1 MALKSVAGCEE
12 KLEVVNDDEIAR
24 LDTMCTSTMHGDG
37 WLKRFGKLLREKY
50 GLMCLSET
58 CSVNCR
64 FGGGERKTAKFR
76 DLLPVGIGGVNGE
89 ISNQCIPDSP
99 TALLLSLEA
108 QRQLGITL
116 RICAGNADIDALG
129 CKI

>member
-1 MALKSVAGCEE
+1 
-12 KLEVVNDDEIAR
+12 
-24 LDTMCTSTMHGDG
+24 MCTSTMHGDG
-37 WLKRFGKLLREKY
+37 WLKRFGKLLRENY
-50 GLMCLSET
+50 GLTYLSEE
-58 CSVNCR
+58 CSVNYR

-89 ISNQCIPDSP
+89 ISSHRILDSP

-116 RICAGNADIDALG
+116 RICEGTADIDALG